1 MSFFYF
7 IIIIIVSMSN
17 KNETK
22 FRFFFLSINYIRMMI
37 FGVLDFI
44 FVSNDETIS
53 LHLYEF
59 DNQYHIYYLYDIE

>member
-1 MSFFYF
+1 MFSM
-7 IIIIIVSMSN
+7 MSN

-22 FRFFFLSINYIRMMI
+22 FRFFFLSINYMWMI

-53 LHLYEF
+53 LHLK
-59 DNQYHIYYLYDIE
+59 IIVRI

>member
-1 MSFFYF
+1 MNEFFYF
-7 IIIIIVSMSN
+7 IIIIVSMYMFSMMSN

-22 FRFFFLSINYIRMMI
+22 FRFFFLSINYMWMI

-53 LHLYEF
+53 LHLK
-59 DNQYHIYYLYDIE
+59 IIVRI